1 MTDYG
6 EDPGEYLECVSTYIG
21 AVPALQAHTVGMLR
35 QLADVRE
42 LQGNQTAANHFRALA
57 GSVASEAERLLYNS
71 GKGYW
76 SCLYNNGTL
85 KPVAHSLDFSQLG
98 RHMAVRAE
106 NTVDFPVVKI
116 NCLVRQD
123 SSRLAG
129 ANLRKD
135 SYYFLKIITGVFCT
149 QADLAPETKREMAD
163 WAKAELIYEG
173 KKSKSTT

>member
-1 MTDYG
+1 MHQDRLGTNKHRGTVEKTRGVFSACRHPSPKTPLLTDYG

-42 LQGNQTAANHFRALA
+42 LQGNETAANHFRALA
-57 GSVASEAERLLYNS
+57 GSVASEAERLLYNI

-85 KPVAHSLDFSQLG
+85 QPVAHSLDFSQLG

-106 NTVDFPVVKI
+106 NTVHLSVVKK
-116 NCLVRQD
+116 QSFD
-123 SSRLAG
+123 
-129 ANLRKD
+129 
-135 SYYFLKIITGVFCT
+135 
-149 QADLAPETKREMAD
+149 
-163 WAKAELIYEG
+163 
-173 KKSKSTT
+173 